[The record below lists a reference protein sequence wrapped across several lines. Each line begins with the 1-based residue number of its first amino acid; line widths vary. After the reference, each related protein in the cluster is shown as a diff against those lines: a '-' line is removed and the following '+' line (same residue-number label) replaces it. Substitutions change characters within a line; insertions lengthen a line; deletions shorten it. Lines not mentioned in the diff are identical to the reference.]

1 VTGRWRAAPLLET
14 EGISP
19 WLSRSA
25 SFNQEADFLETCR
38 HNVDAIGSS
47 SYRRIAPAPTNHAQ
61 SKQVNQPKIM
71 KPIRHI
77 LIPLMIA
84 GATLLTTSTASADDL
99 ASQSRIA
106 LRQLV
111 SQNPAAVRANR
122 KALAILVFPD
132 VVKAGFIFGAQGGK
146 GILFEH
152 GQPRGRYRTVAASY
166 GLQAGVQKYGYA
178 LFLMNQKAVDWVNNT
193 RGWEIGTG
201 PSVVIV
207 DKGMARSFSTDT
219 LHSGIYAFTFDQQ
232 GLMAGLGLQGS
243 KITRID

>member
-1 VTGRWRAAPLLET
+1 
-14 EGISP
+14 
-19 WLSRSA
+19 
-25 SFNQEADFLETCR
+25 
-38 HNVDAIGSS
+38 
-47 SYRRIAPAPTNHAQ
+47 
-61 SKQVNQPKIM
+61 M
-71 KPIRHI
+71 KPIKHV
-77 LIPLMIA
+77 LA
-84 GATLLTTSTASADDL
+84 GLTLAVVTLLSAGTASADDL
-99 ASQSRIA
+99 TNDSRRA
-106 LRQLV
+106 LQQLV
-111 SQNPAAVRANR
+111 AQNPAAAKC
-122 KALAILVFPD
+122 KAKAVAVLVFPD
-132 VVKAGFIFGAQGGK
+132 VVKAGFILGAQGGK
-146 GILFEH
+146 GILFVH

-243 KITRID
+243 KIMRID